1 MDEKEIII
9 DTSFGGYTFVGAQY
23 GRFKPQGE
31 TKERA
36 YYNMFVI
43 SPFVSGGNNITVGVK
58 AEKLR
63 CLSDDVWKRLKPGD
77 KLLINFDCFG
87 RVQSVNLFEEP
98 RDLSF

>member
-31 TKERA
+31 DNERD

-43 SPFVSGGNNITVGVK
+43 TSFVSGGNNNTVGVK

-63 CLSDDVWKRLKPGD
+63 CLSADVWQGLKPGD
-77 KLLINFDCFG
+77 KLIVNFDRFG
-87 RVQSVNLFEEP
+87 RVQAVNPVE
-98 RDLSF
+98 